1 MNKDSNSSVRN
12 STHSSG
18 FDSRSIA
25 AWLFGLV
32 VIWTGL
38 ERSVEAVA
46 FKPNAFFFGLVC
58 GLMAIAAAFL
68 FRWKLQWPAY
78 IVSVITFVFVCG
90 FYTYCFVIQ
99 PDKDAT
105 MRVAR
110 VILASIAFI
119 SFVGL
124 APSQKQ

>member
-1 MNKDSNSSVRN
+1 M
-12 STHSSG
+12 
-18 FDSRSIA
+18 
-25 AWLFGLV
+25 
-32 VIWTGL
+32 
-38 ERSVEAVA
+38 A

-58 GLMAIAAAFL
+58 GLMAVAAAFL